1 MRRTAPRGLPAAL
14 LALGLLAGCVGIPTD
29 SGAPIDVGRPGT
41 WDSVAAMPSERQ
53 EVAVAALDGTVYVL
67 GGLGDG
73 AAPVAAV
80 EAYDPARNTWAP
92 RAPLPVPLHHPAA
105 AVAGGRLYV
114 VGGYTGGRVSWTPH
128 AGLYEYDPAADAW
141 TARAPMPTPR
151 GALAAAAIGG
161 RLHAV
166 GGAADSALA
175 THEVY
180 DPATA
185 RWRAALPMTVARDHL
200 AAVALDGRLWAI
212 GGRSSFMGTQYS
224 AVEIYDPA
232 SDAWSAGTPLP
243 NGRGGLA
250 AAVAGGRLFVLG
262 GESPSRIFSAVDMY
276 EPAGSRWIGKAAMPT
291 PRHGIGAA
299 VIDGRLYVPGGGTR
313 PGLAR
318 TAVHERYT
326 P

>member
-1 MRRTAPRGLPAAL
+1 MKWTASPALAL
-14 LALGLLAGCVGIPTD
+14 AALGLLAGCLGIPTD
-29 SGAPIDVGRPGT
+29 SDAPIDIARPGT
-41 WDSVAAMPSERQ
+41 WNSLAPMPSERQ
-53 EVAVAALDGTVYVL
+53 EVAVAALDGKVYVL

-73 AAPVAAV
+73 AAPVATV
-80 EAYDPARNTWAP
+80 EVYDPARNAWEA
-92 RAPLPVPLHHPAA
+92 RAPLPLPLHHPAA
-105 AVAGGRLYV
+105 AVVEGRLYV
-114 VGGYTGGRVSWTPH
+114 VGGYTGGRVNWTAH
-128 AGLYEYDPAADAW
+128 AGLYEHDAAADAW
-141 TARAPMPTPR
+141 VARPPMPTPR

-175 THEVY
+175 AHEVY
-180 DPATA
+180 EPATG

-212 GGRSSFMGTQYS
+212 GGRSSFMGTQY
-224 AVEIYDPA
+224 ATVEIYDPA
-232 SDAWSAGTPLP
+232 SDAWSGVPPLP

-276 EPAGSRWIGKAAMPT
+276 DAAGGRWIGKAAMPT

-299 VIDGRLYVPGGGTR
+299 VVDGRLYVPGGGTR

-318 TAVHERYT
+318 TAAHERYT